1 MPHPRATLLV
11 PALAVGTVLLLSGC
25 MPSVTDIVEDAT
37 GISVDENGASIETDE
52 GTIEVGTTTE
62 VPADF
67 PAELPQ
73 PTGQLVSVVTA
84 PGSWNLTYEG
94 VEADSVEQIIATLA
108 GSGYELVTNGT
119 TADGRMASY
128 QNDTWVATVIWDGAE
143 GGSKALIY
151 GVTSR

>member
-1 MPHPRATLLV
+1 M
-11 PALAVGTVLLLSGC
+11 
-25 MPSVTDIVEDAT
+25 
-37 GISVDENGASIETDE
+37 
-52 GTIEVGTTTE
+52 
-62 VPADF
+62 
-67 PAELPQ
+67 
-73 PTGQLVSVVTA
+73 SVVTA

-108 GSGYELVTNGT
+108 GSGYELVTDGT
-119 TADGRMASY
+119 TADGRIASY

>member
-1 MPHPRATLLV
+1 MPRPRATLLV
-11 PALAVGTVLLLSGC
+11 PALALGTVLLLSGC
-25 MPSVTDIVEDAT
+25 MPSISDIVEDAT

-73 PTGQLVSVVTA
+73 PSGQLVGVITT

-94 VEADSVEQIIATLA
+94 VEADSVEQIVATLA
-108 GSGYELVTNGT
+108 GSGYELVTDGT
-119 TADGRMASY
+119 TADGRLASY
-128 QNDTWVATVIWDGAE
+128 QNDTWVVTVIWDGAE